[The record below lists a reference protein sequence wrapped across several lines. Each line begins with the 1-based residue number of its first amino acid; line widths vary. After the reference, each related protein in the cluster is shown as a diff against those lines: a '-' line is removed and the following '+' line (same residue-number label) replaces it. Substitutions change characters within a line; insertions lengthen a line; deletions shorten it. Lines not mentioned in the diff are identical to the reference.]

1 MRLYERAQ
9 WFVTAKDIDYEFA
22 SRSKGILQSVV
33 ANLID
38 SLEEKHRPASCLD
51 AKEHPKRFSALLANW
66 PFEERVGQTYGR

>member
-38 SLEEKHRPASCLD
+38 SLEEEHRPVPVSTR
-51 AKEHPKRFSALLANW
+51 KNIRNVSA
-66 PFEERVGQTYGR
+66 PC